1 MKIKSLFFLLP
12 MFVVSLC
19 LVSCGEEDD
28 DQLKPDNTG
37 TAQMTDDYIATTSVK
52 KVTITTA
59 DAKNWY
65 DLVGVKMYEDY
76 NHLYS
81 LSISHGSIQLI
92 HYRRSSGAWQS
103 SLTYSYGDDVDAHG
117 ISDRGKVSSIEE
129 VTSKFKD
136 NDYTRDYWR
145 ESLVYRYS
153 TVQPN
158 HGYAA
163 FFTTEENEVKYLRI
177 FIEGYTLDYSGALE
191 SITIQYQ
198 LY

>member
-12 MFVVSLC
+12 MFVASLC

-28 DQLKPDNTG
+28 DQLKTDNTG

-52 KVTITTA
+52 KVTITDYA
-59 DAKNWY
+59 ENRY
-65 DLVGVKMYEDY
+65 DLVRVKIYEDY

-81 LSISHGSIQLI
+81 LSMGDGSIQLK
-92 HYRRSSGAWQS
+92 HYQRVNGSWTARIFDSDGNV
-103 SLTYSYGDDVDAHG
+103 LHG
-117 ISDRGKVSSIEE
+117 ISDKGKVDSIEE
-129 VTSKFKD
+129 VTSKSKD
-136 NDYTRDYWR
+136 NDHT
-145 ESLVYRYS
+145 SVGFVCQYS

-163 FFTTEENEVKYLRI
+163 YFTTEENEVKYLRI
-177 FIEGYTLDYSGALE
+177 FIEGYTLDHSGALE

>member
-12 MFVVSLC
+12 MFVASLC

-28 DQLKPDNTG
+28 DQLKTDNTG

-59 DAKNWY
+59 EAESSY
-65 DLVGVKMYEDY
+65 DLIGIKMYEDY

-81 LSISHGSIQLI
+81 LSMGKGRIQLI
-92 HYRRSSGAWQS
+92 HYRRSSGAWYS
-103 SLTYSYGDDVDAHG
+103 SLTYSYDDDVDAHG

-136 NDYTRDYWR
+136 NDYIEYN
-145 ESLVYRYS
+145 EYMKYKYS